1 MSFPFNYGMSIYMP
15 PGPDMDRVD
24 RAWGSLGSLLESRQN
39 DKDTNSVAQMAAE
52 RMRSLG
58 PQGEQWAKM
67 IQSNPRAALASMEQY
82 GGPMEI
88 ENQII
93 GARAQG
99 EASAAIGQMQQSGAS
114 PQEIVG
120 FILRTQG
127 PKAAQAAAEAL
138 KVEEAAAGPA
148 SYTTAE
154 GVFIRDP
161 SAPGGYRNAG
171 PPKQSGMELSYDSE
185 GRPVFRMGSGLTN
198 SSNAKI
204 EGKQIDMQDNLA
216 RLDEIEAGF
225 DPEYLQWGSKARMTA
240 LSLKSAAGQP
250 LTQEEEAQ
258 LSDWA
263 GFRSVAFENMSY
275 ILNQLSGAA
284 ISPAEAERLKKSLP
298 DPGTGVFDGDDPVTF
313 RRKMVDAN
321 RRIRESIERYNAEK
335 SGQLGVV
342 PPRPQTT
349 AKTAQPSVNP
359 LPPREQLV
367 EGEVYETRHGPA
379 RWDGSTFH
387 KVN

>member
-127 PKAAQAAAEAL
+127 PKAAQAAADAL
-138 KVEEAAAGPA
+138 GTNSTVSPKAVVGTDGKPIYVSAADAIGRQPVPRAPLVQVGGSGFEPDQAAAAEDRVAGQVDSRVKPLQDA
-148 SYTTAE
+148 LDAYSSLTAVVTRIRAE
-154 GVFIRDP
+154 GREP
-161 SAPGGYRNAG
+161 SQSETDTIVKLASRLENPEAVQEGDIARKAGGTFMNA
-171 PPKQSGMELSYDSE
+171 
-185 GRPVFRMGSGLTN
+185 FR
-198 SSNAKI
+198 AKI
-204 EGKQIDMQDNLA
+204 GMGVVLDPGRLETIMSVADTIAQEKSARLNEILSSAQAVAEERGLNPRAVAPAGRVGSTGRSSQTPIGTRRVMQDP
-216 RLDEIEAGF
+216 DSGDWIEY
-225 DPEYLQWGSKARMTA
+225 EK
-240 LSLKSAAGQP
+240 
-250 LTQEEEAQ
+250 
-258 LSDWA
+258 
-263 GFRSVAFENMSY
+263 V
-275 ILNQLSGAA
+275 
-284 ISPAEAERLKKSLP
+284 
-298 DPGTGVFDGDDPVTF
+298 DGGWDPV
-313 RRKMVDAN
+313 
-321 RRIRESIERYNAEK
+321 
-335 SGQLGVV
+335 Q
-342 PPRPQTT
+342 
-349 AKTAQPSVNP
+349 
-359 LPPREQLV
+359 
-367 EGEVYETRHGPA
+367 
-379 RWDGSTFH
+379 
-387 KVN
+387 